1 MTTNTQP
8 MPAQHHAPP
17 YQVCRFALEP
27 SIPPELNALPKL
39 TPPQQICL
47 SHAIRIIEARR
58 ALLLCEETGS
68 GKTYI
73 ASALAAILEKRKI
86 THHTLLIAPTHL
98 IPMWTAALKAFH
110 IHPTTCSFQCLSLG
124 HNPTLMPDATLVLVD
139 EAHGFKNP
147 STKRTAQLAQIASN
161 QYLCLITATPVS
173 LCLKDLHTLMRLC
186 GYPSDANLIHSPW
199 LRDYARA
206 ITPQAYACPLPT
218 CSVQA
223 RHSTLPYPI
232 EPAASCE
239 ALARIA
245 QHANWLVFKGN
256 DDDSTSSLLPSL
268 IIDRLLSHPSACYA
282 TMKRLERYY
291 ASCMKHGSM
300 RPLSRREYQ
309 CLFGTDGAQYPLP
322 FMYPKSVKSSRCLKQ
337 HLNHLNA
344 QIQNALQLLQE
355 ICRNDEK
362 IKTLQRFIDT
372 IPNEQQTII
381 FTQFADT
388 ARYLAKH
395 LAKTRKI
402 ALITASDCH
411 YASLPAS
418 RGLIHAMFDPNAT
431 THTPIPP
438 AQILICTDVMASG
451 HNLQRAS
458 VLIHFDHPYNPTIL
472 KQREGR
478 LLRLHQTS
486 HDVQII
492 NMCPRLLSNA
502 MQKHFDKRKH
512 ILKQRQIQ
520 QADWVTNT
528 PKRPEALNAM
538 TFTIA
543 QLPCLCVE
551 IHGHWL
557 PVHPNIAIHAGF
569 THIKDMPIAS
579 AFEKMSPGTRKVL
592 KDIWTALKKWIH
604 LPNASQRLSDLP
616 KITLALG
623 LYPQLEKFLSLPS
636 TIDFDPHPLFQRLHA
651 LPKSAPANLT
661 PASLWIMYPQHAT
674 SSPIPPPDKG

>member
-1 MTTNTQP
+1 
-8 MPAQHHAPP
+8 MPSPIRPCSPAFESP
-17 YQVCRFALEP
+17 
-27 SIPPELNALPKL
+27 IPPELNALPEL

-73 ASALAAILEKRKI
+73 ASALAATLEKRKI

-98 IPMWTAALKAFH
+98 IPMWTATLKAFH
-110 IHPTTCSFQCLSLG
+110 IAPATCSFQCLSLG
-124 HNPTLMPDATLVLVD
+124 HTPALMPDSTLVLVD

-173 LCLKDLHTLMRLC
+173 LSLKDLHTLMRLC
-186 GYPSDANLIHSPW
+186 GYPSDSKLIHSPW

-206 ITPQAYACPLPT
+206 ITPQTYACPLPT
-218 CSVQA
+218 CSIQA
-223 RHSTLPYPI
+223 RRSPLPYPI

-239 ALARIA
+239 ALVRIV
-245 QHANWLVFKGN
+245 QHADWLVFNGN
-256 DDDSTSSLLPSL
+256 DNDSSSRLLPSL
-268 IIDRLLSHPSACYA
+268 IIDRLLSHPSACRA
-282 TMKRLERYY
+282 TMKRLQRYY
-291 ASCMKHGSM
+291 TSCMKHGCM

-309 CLFGTDGAQYPLP
+309 CLFGIDGAQYPLP
-322 FMYPKSVKSSRCLKQ
+322 FMYPESGSASQCLKLR
-337 HLNHLNA
+337 LNQLNA
-344 QIQNALQLLQE
+344 HIQNALQLLQE
-355 ICRNDEK
+355 MCRNDEK
-362 IKTLQRFIDT
+362 IIILQHFIDT
-372 IPNEQQTII
+372 IPDEQQIII

-402 ALITASDCH
+402 ALITASDCN
-411 YASLPAS
+411 YVSLPAS
-418 RGLIHAMFDPNAT
+418 RHLIHAMFDPNAT

-478 LLRLHQTS
+478 LLRLHQTA

-492 NMCPRLLSNA
+492 NLCPRSLPNS
-502 MQKHFDKRKH
+502 MQKHFDRRKH

-520 QADWVTNT
+520 QQDWATNT
-528 PKRPEALNAM
+528 PKCPEALNAI
-538 TFTIA
+538 TFTLA
-543 QLPCLCVE
+543 QLPCLCID

-557 PVHPNIAIHAGF
+557 PVHPNIATHASF
-569 THIKDMPIAS
+569 IHIKDMPIAS
-579 AFEKMSPGTRKVL
+579 AFEKMSSDTRKVL
-592 KDIWTALKKWIH
+592 KVIWAALKKWIH
-604 LPNASQRLSDLP
+604 LPDASQRLDTLP
-616 KITLALG
+616 RLILALG
-623 LYPQLEKFLSLPS
+623 LYPQLEKFLSASPANA
-636 TIDFDPHPLFQRLHA
+636 FDPQRLFQRLHA
-651 LPKSAPANLT
+651 LPKSTPAHLT
-661 PASLWIMYPQHAT
+661 PVSLWIMYPQHAT
-674 SSPIPPPDKG
+674 LSFIHPPD